1 MVLLLFSACELKL
14 KPNEDE
20 NDTGHIKVER
30 YDRLQSRYLVTGDF
44 SALQQMNTEY
54 PLETRTLV
62 EKILQ
67 LGEVSNH
74 DINERFLRFYQDSTL
89 QTIISDAESEY
100 ANMDDINKQFSQ
112 AFSKLKEFVPDM
124 PLPRIYAQIGALD
137 QSVVVGEKMIG
148 ISLDK
153 YMGSKYPIYQRYGY
167 SNEQL
172 QTMNRAYIVPDCLS
186 FYLLSLYPMS
196 GYDRRS
202 QLEKDLH
209 MGKVMWVVNKA
220 LGHQFFTSDYVN
232 MVDRFMKNHS
242 RVTVAELLSSDDYS
256 LMK

>member
-1 MVLLLFSACELKL
+1 MLLCVACEFKL
-14 KPNEDE
+14 KPSEDD
-20 NDTGHIKVER
+20 NDTSHIKVER
-30 YDRLQSRYLVTGDF
+30 YDRLQSRYLITGDF

-62 EKILQ
+62 EKMLQ
-67 LGEVSNH
+67 IGEVSNH

-100 ANMDDINKQFSQ
+100 ANMDDINSQFQQS
-112 AFSKLKEFVPDM
+112 FSKLKEFLPEM

-137 QSVVVGEKMIG
+137 QSIVVGERIIG

-153 YMGSKYPIYQRYGY
+153 YMGPKYPIYQRYGY
-167 SNEQL
+167 SAEQL
-172 QTMNRAYIVPDCLS
+172 RTMTRAYIVPDCLS
-186 FYLLSLYPMS
+186 FYLLSLYPMPN
-196 GYDRRS
+196 YDRRS

-220 LGHQFFTSDYVN
+220 LGRHFFNTDYVN
-232 MVDRFMKNHS
+232 MVDRYMKAHPS
-242 RVTVAELLSSDDYS
+242 ETEASLLESDDYS
-256 LMK
+256 KMS